1 LVVKRKKKM
10 RTGDM
15 VSRIL
20 FLCASLSA
28 VIVFL
33 ITAFL
38 LREGIKVLNPGFL
51 FGMTWSPHRGLFG
64 IFPTIV
70 GTLCVVA
77 GAIII
82 ATVIGI
88 PSAIFLSEFSP
99 FWVRN
104 IVKSSFEVIV
114 GIPSVVMGFF
124 GLTVL
129 VPFIRDNVGGRGE
142 SILAGWIVLAFM
154 ILPNLI
160 TIAEDSLRA
169 VPKAY
174 REASL
179 ALGATKWQTVRN
191 VVLPSASSGIRAAL
205 VLGVGRAMGETM
217 AVLMVV
223 GNPETPWIPTGI
235 LDRVR
240 MLTST
245 IAIEFSYAEWGST
258 HQHALFAIGVVL
270 FLMVTA
276 LNLTASFVI
285 RRKNIQ

>member
-10 RTGDM
+10 RNGDM

-38 LREGIKVLNPGFL
+38 LREGIRVLNPGFL

-77 GAIII
+77 GAVII

-104 IVKSSFEVIV
+104 IVKSSVEVIV
-114 GIPSVVMGFF
+114 GIPSVVIGFF

-169 VPKAY
+169 VPKSY

-179 ALGATKWQTVRN
+179 ALGATKWQTIRN

>member
-1 LVVKRKKKM
+1 M
-10 RTGDM
+10 RTEDI
-15 VSRIL
+15 VSKIL
-20 FLCASLSA
+20 FLCASFSA
-28 VIVFL
+28 VIVFM
-33 ITAFL
+33 ITVFL
-38 LREGIKVLNPGFL
+38 LQEGVRMLNPGFL
-51 FGMTWSPHRGLFG
+51 FGKTWSPHRELFG
-64 IFPTIV
+64 IFPTLV

-77 GAIII
+77 GAVVI
-82 ATVIGI
+82 ATAIGI

-104 IVKSSFEVIV
+104 IIKSSVELIV
-114 GIPSVVMGFF
+114 GIPSVVIGFF

-169 VPKAY
+169 VPRSY

-179 ALGATKWQTVRN
+179 ALGATRWQTVRN

-223 GNPETPWIPTGI
+223 GNPETPWIPLGI

-245 IAIEFSYAEWGST
+245 IAIEFSYAEWGSS
-258 HQHALFAIGVVL
+258 HQYALFAIGVIL
-270 FLMVTA
+270 FFMVTA
-276 LNLTASFVI
+276 LNFIATFVI

>member
-1 LVVKRKKKM
+1 MVVKRKKKM
-10 RTGDM
+10 RNGDM

-77 GAIII
+77 GAVII

-104 IVKSSFEVIV
+104 IVKSSVEVIV
-114 GIPSVVMGFF
+114 GIPSVVIGFF

-169 VPKAY
+169 VPKSY

-179 ALGATKWQTVRN
+179 ALGATKWQTIRN

>member
-1 LVVKRKKKM
+1 M
-10 RTGDM
+10 RTEDI
-15 VSRIL
+15 VSKIL
-20 FLCASLSA
+20 FLCASFSA
-28 VIVFL
+28 VIVFM

-38 LREGIKVLNPGFL
+38 LQEGVRMLNPSFL
-51 FGMTWSPHRGLFG
+51 FGKTWSPHRELFG
-64 IFPTIV
+64 IFPTLV

-77 GAIII
+77 GAVVI
-82 ATVIGI
+82 ATAIGI

-104 IVKSSFEVIV
+104 IIKSSVELIV
-114 GIPSVVMGFF
+114 GIPSVVIGFF

-154 ILPNLI
+154 IMPNLI

-169 VPKAY
+169 VPRSY

-179 ALGATKWQTVRN
+179 ALGATRWQTVRN

-223 GNPETPWIPTGI
+223 GNPETPWIPLGI

-245 IAIEFSYAEWGST
+245 IAIEFSYAEWGSA
-258 HQHALFAIGVVL
+258 HQYALFAIGVIL
-270 FLMVTA
+270 FFMVTA
-276 LNLTASFVI
+276 LNFIATFVI

>member
-1 LVVKRKKKM
+1 M
-10 RTGDM
+10 RTEDI
-15 VSRIL
+15 VSKIL
-20 FLCASLSA
+20 FLCASFSA
-28 VIVFL
+28 VIVFM
-33 ITAFL
+33 ITVFL
-38 LREGIKVLNPGFL
+38 LQEGVRMLNPSFL
-51 FGMTWSPHRGLFG
+51 FGKTWSPHRDLFG
-64 IFPTIV
+64 IFPTLV

-77 GAIII
+77 GAVVI
-82 ATVIGI
+82 ATAIGI

-104 IVKSSFEVIV
+104 IIKSSVELIV
-114 GIPSVVMGFF
+114 GIPSVVIGFF

-169 VPKAY
+169 VPRSY

-179 ALGATKWQTVRN
+179 ALGATRWQTVRN

-223 GNPETPWIPTGI
+223 GNPETPWIPLGI

-245 IAIEFSYAEWGST
+245 IAIEFSYAEWGSS
-258 HQHALFAIGVVL
+258 HQYALFAIGVVL
-270 FLMVTA
+270 FFMVTA
-276 LNLTASFVI
+276 LNFIATFVI

>member
-1 LVVKRKKKM
+1 
-10 RTGDM
+10 M

-38 LREGIKVLNPGFL
+38 LREGINVLNPRFL

-77 GAIII
+77 GAVVI
-82 ATVIGI
+82 ATFIGI
-88 PSAIFLSEFSP
+88 PSAIFLAEFSP

-104 IVKSSFEVIV
+104 IVKSSVEVIV
-114 GIPSVVMGFF
+114 GIPSVVIGFF

-129 VPFIRDNVGGRGE
+129 VPFIRDHVGGRGE

-169 VPKAY
+169 VPKSY

-276 LNLTASFVI
+276 LNFIASFVI

>member
-1 LVVKRKKKM
+1 M

-38 LREGIKVLNPGFL
+38 LQEGIKVLTPGFL

-77 GAIII
+77 GAVVI

-104 IVKSSFEVIV
+104 IIKSSVEVIV
-114 GIPSVVMGFF
+114 GIPSVVIGFF

-129 VPFIRDNVGGRGE
+129 VPFIRDHVGGRGE

-169 VPKAY
+169 VPRSY

-270 FLMVTA
+270 FFMVTA
-276 LNLTASFVI
+276 LNFIATFVI

>member
-1 LVVKRKKKM
+1 MM

-38 LREGIKVLNPGFL
+38 LQEGIKVLTPGFL
-51 FGMTWSPHRGLFG
+51 LGMTWSPHRGLFG

-77 GAIII
+77 GAVVI

-104 IVKSSFEVIV
+104 IIKSSVEVIV
-114 GIPSVVMGFF
+114 GIPSVVIGFF

-129 VPFIRDNVGGRGE
+129 VPFIRDHVGGRGE

-169 VPKAY
+169 VPRSY

-276 LNLTASFVI
+276 LNFTATFVI

>member
-1 LVVKRKKKM
+1 M
-10 RTGDM
+10 RTGD
-15 VSRIL
+15 VISKIL

-38 LREGIKVLNPGFL
+38 LQEGVRMLNPGFL
-51 FGMTWSPHRGLFG
+51 FGLTWSPHRELFG

-70 GTLCVVA
+70 GTLYVVA
-77 GAIII
+77 GAVVI
-82 ATVIGI
+82 ATSIGI

-99 FWVRN
+99 FWARN
-104 IVKSSFEVIV
+104 VIKSSVEVIV
-114 GIPSVVMGFF
+114 GIPSVVIGFF

-129 VPFIRDNVGGRGE
+129 VPFIRDHIGGRGE
-142 SILAGWIVLAFM
+142 SILAGWIVLAIM

-169 VPKAY
+169 VPRSY

-235 LDRVR
+235 LDRAR

-245 IAIEFSYAEWGST
+245 IAIEFSYAEWGSS
-258 HQHALFAIGVVL
+258 HQYALFAIGVVL
-270 FLMVTA
+270 FFMVTA
-276 LNLTASFVI
+276 LNFITTFVI
-285 RRKNIQ
+285 RRKNVG

>member
-1 LVVKRKKKM
+1 MRSGDVVSK
-10 RTGDM
+10 
-15 VSRIL
+15 VL

-38 LREGIKVLNPGFL
+38 LREGITALNPGFL

-70 GTLCVVA
+70 GTLCVVS
-77 GAIII
+77 GAVVI
-82 ATVIGI
+82 ATAIGI

-104 IVKSSFEVIV
+104 IIKSSVEVIV
-114 GIPSVVMGFF
+114 GIPSVVIGFF

-129 VPFIRDNVGGRGE
+129 VPFIRDHIGGRGE

-169 VPKAY
+169 VPRSY

-179 ALGATKWQTVRN
+179 AMGATKWQTVRN
-191 VVLPSASSGIRAAL
+191 VVIPSASSGIRAAL

-223 GNPETPWIPTGI
+223 GNPETPWIPTSI

-270 FLMVTA
+270 FFMITA
-276 LNLTASFVI
+276 LNFIATFVI

>member
-1 LVVKRKKKM
+1 MRSGDVVSK
-10 RTGDM
+10 
-15 VSRIL
+15 VL

-38 LREGIKVLNPGFL
+38 LREGIKVLTPGFL

-70 GTLCVVA
+70 GTLCVVT
-77 GAIII
+77 GAVII
-82 ATVIGI
+82 ATAIGI

-104 IVKSSFEVIV
+104 IIKSSVEVIA
-114 GIPSVVMGFF
+114 GIPSVVIGFF

-129 VPFIRDNVGGRGE
+129 VPFIRDHVGGRGE

-154 ILPNLI
+154 MLPNLI

-169 VPKAY
+169 VPRSY

-179 ALGATKWQTVRN
+179 ALGATRWQTVRN

-270 FLMVTA
+270 FFMVTA
-276 LNLTASFVI
+276 LNFIATFVI
-285 RRKNIQ
+285 RRESIQ

>member
-1 LVVKRKKKM
+1 M
-10 RTGDM
+10 RTEDI
-15 VSRIL
+15 VSKIL
-20 FLCASLSA
+20 FLCASFSA
-28 VIVFL
+28 VIVFM
-33 ITAFL
+33 ITVFL
-38 LREGIKVLNPGFL
+38 LQEGVRMLNPSFL
-51 FGMTWSPHRGLFG
+51 FGKTWSPHRELFG
-64 IFPTIV
+64 IFPTLV

-77 GAIII
+77 GAVVI
-82 ATVIGI
+82 ATAIGI

-104 IVKSSFEVIV
+104 IIKSSVELIV
-114 GIPSVVMGFF
+114 GIPSVVIGFF

-169 VPKAY
+169 VPRSY

-179 ALGATKWQTVRN
+179 ALGATRWQTVRN

-223 GNPETPWIPTGI
+223 GNPETPWIPLGI

-245 IAIEFSYAEWGST
+245 IAIEFSYAEWGSS
-258 HQHALFAIGVVL
+258 HQYALFAIGVIL
-270 FLMVTA
+270 FFMVTA
-276 LNLTASFVI
+276 LNFIATFVI

>member
-1 LVVKRKKKM
+1 M

-38 LREGIKVLNPGFL
+38 LQEGIKVLTPGFL
-51 FGMTWSPHRGLFG
+51 FGMTWSPHRELFG

-70 GTLCVVA
+70 GTLGVVV
-77 GAIII
+77 GAVVI

-88 PSAIFLSEFSP
+88 PSSIFLSEFSP

-104 IVKSSFEVIV
+104 IIKSSVEVIV
-114 GIPSVVMGFF
+114 GIPSVVIGFF

-129 VPFIRDNVGGRGE
+129 VPFIRDHVGGRGE

-169 VPKAY
+169 VPRSY

-270 FLMVTA
+270 FFMVAA
-276 LNLTASFVI
+276 LNFIATFVI
-285 RRKNIQ
+285 RRRNIQ

>member
-10 RTGDM
+10 RNGDM
-15 VSRIL
+15 VSRML

-33 ITAFL
+33 ITTFL

-51 FGMTWSPHRGLFG
+51 FGMTWSPHRGLYG

-77 GAIII
+77 GAVVI

-104 IVKSSFEVIV
+104 IVKSSVEVIV
-114 GIPSVVMGFF
+114 GIPSVVIGFF

-129 VPFIRDNVGGRGE
+129 VPFIRDHIGGRGE

-169 VPKAY
+169 VPKSY

-276 LNLTASFVI
+276 LNFIATFVI

>member
-1 LVVKRKKKM
+1 M
-10 RTGDM
+10 RTEDI
-15 VSRIL
+15 VSKIL
-20 FLCASLSA
+20 FLCASFSA
-28 VIVFL
+28 VIVFM

-38 LREGIKVLNPGFL
+38 LQEGVRMLNPSFL
-51 FGMTWSPHRGLFG
+51 FGKTWSPHRELFG
-64 IFPTIV
+64 IFPTLV

-77 GAIII
+77 GAVVI
-82 ATVIGI
+82 ATAIGI

-104 IVKSSFEVIV
+104 IIKSSVELIV
-114 GIPSVVMGFF
+114 GIPSVVIGFF

-169 VPKAY
+169 VPRSY

-179 ALGATKWQTVRN
+179 ALGATRWQTVRN

-223 GNPETPWIPTGI
+223 GNPETPWIPLGI

-245 IAIEFSYAEWGST
+245 IAIEFSYAEWGSS
-258 HQHALFAIGVVL
+258 HQYALFAIGVVL
-270 FLMVTA
+270 FFMVTA
-276 LNLTASFVI
+276 LNFIATFVI

>member
-1 LVVKRKKKM
+1 MRSGDVVSK
-10 RTGDM
+10 
-15 VSRIL
+15 VL

-28 VIVFL
+28 IIVFL

-38 LREGIKVLNPGFL
+38 LREGIKVLTPGFL

-70 GTLCVVA
+70 GTLCVVT
-77 GAIII
+77 GAVII
-82 ATVIGI
+82 ATAIGI

-104 IVKSSFEVIV
+104 IIKSSVEVIA
-114 GIPSVVMGFF
+114 GIPSVVIGFF

-129 VPFIRDNVGGRGE
+129 VPFIRDHVGGRGE

-169 VPKAY
+169 VPRSY

-179 ALGATKWQTVRN
+179 ALGATRWQTVRN

-270 FLMVTA
+270 FFMVTA
-276 LNLTASFVI
+276 LNFIATFVI
-285 RRKNIQ
+285 RRESIQ

>member
-1 LVVKRKKKM
+1 M
-10 RTGDM
+10 RTEDI
-15 VSRIL
+15 VSKIL
-20 FLCASLSA
+20 FLCASFSA
-28 VIVFL
+28 VIVFM
-33 ITAFL
+33 ITVFL
-38 LREGIKVLNPGFL
+38 LQEGVRMLNPSFL
-51 FGMTWSPHRGLFG
+51 FGKTWSPHRELFG
-64 IFPTIV
+64 IFPTLV

-77 GAIII
+77 GAVVI
-82 ATVIGI
+82 ATAIGI

-104 IVKSSFEVIV
+104 IIKSSVELIV
-114 GIPSVVMGFF
+114 GIPSVVIGFF

-169 VPKAY
+169 VPRSY

-179 ALGATKWQTVRN
+179 ALGATRWQTVRN

-223 GNPETPWIPTGI
+223 GNPETPWIPLGI

-245 IAIEFSYAEWGST
+245 IAIEFRYAEWGSS
-258 HQHALFAIGVVL
+258 HQYALFAIGVVL
-270 FLMVTA
+270 FFMVTA
-276 LNLTASFVI
+276 LNFIATFVI

>member
-1 LVVKRKKKM
+1 M
-10 RTGDM
+10 RTGDI
-15 VSRIL
+15 VSKIL
-20 FLCASLSA
+20 FTCASFSA

-33 ITAFL
+33 IIIFL
-38 LREGIKVLNPGFL
+38 LQEGIRELNTSFL
-51 FGMTWSPHRGLFG
+51 LGMTWSPHRELFG
-64 IFPTIV
+64 IFPTLV
-70 GTLCVVA
+70 GTLYVVA
-77 GAIII
+77 GAVVI

-99 FWVRN
+99 FWIRN
-104 IVKSSFEVIV
+104 IIKSSVEVIV
-114 GIPSVVMGFF
+114 GIPSVVIGFF

-129 VPFIRDNVGGRGE
+129 VPFIRDHVGGRGE

-169 VPKAY
+169 VPRSY

-191 VVLPSASSGIRAAL
+191 VVVPSASSGIRTAL
-205 VLGVGRAMGETM
+205 VLGIGRAVGETM

-245 IAIEFSYAEWGST
+245 IAIEFSYAEWGSS
-258 HQHALFAIGVVL
+258 HQYALFAIGVVL
-270 FLMVTA
+270 FFMVIA
-276 LNLTASFVI
+276 LNFIATFVI

>member
-1 LVVKRKKKM
+1 MMK
-10 RTGDM
+10 TGDA

-38 LREGIKVLNPGFL
+38 LQEGIKVLTPGFL
-51 FGMTWSPHRGLFG
+51 FGMTWSPHRDLFG

-70 GTLCVVA
+70 GTLFVVA
-77 GAIII
+77 GAVVI

-104 IVKSSFEVIV
+104 IIKSSVEVIV
-114 GIPSVVMGFF
+114 GIPSVVIGFF

-129 VPFIRDNVGGRGE
+129 VPFIRDHVGGRGE

-169 VPKAY
+169 VPRSY

-270 FLMVTA
+270 FFMVTA
-276 LNLTASFVI
+276 LNFIATFVI
-285 RRKNIQ
+285 RRNNIQ

>member
-1 LVVKRKKKM
+1 M
-10 RTGDM
+10 RTGDI
-15 VSRIL
+15 VSKIL
-20 FLCASLSA
+20 FMCASFSA

-33 ITAFL
+33 IIIFL
-38 LREGIKVLNPGFL
+38 LQEGVRELNMSFL
-51 FGMTWSPHRGLFG
+51 LGMTWSPHRGLFG
-64 IFPTIV
+64 IFPTLV

-77 GAIII
+77 GAVVI

-99 FWVRN
+99 FWIRN
-104 IVKSSFEVIV
+104 IIKSSVEVIV
-114 GIPSVVMGFF
+114 GIPSVVIGFF

-129 VPFIRDNVGGRGE
+129 VPFIRDHVGGRGE

-169 VPKAY
+169 VPRSY

-191 VVLPSASSGIRAAL
+191 VVVPSASSGIRTAL
-205 VLGVGRAMGETM
+205 VLGIGRAVGETM

-245 IAIEFSYAEWGST
+245 IAIEFSYAEWSSS
-258 HQHALFAIGVVL
+258 HQYALFAIGVVL
-270 FLMVTA
+270 FFIVIA
-276 LNLTASFVI
+276 LNFIATFVI

>member
-64 IFPTIV
+64 IFPTIG

>member
-1 LVVKRKKKM
+1 M
-10 RTGDM
+10 RTEDI
-15 VSRIL
+15 VSKIL
-20 FLCASLSA
+20 FLCASFSA
-28 VIVFL
+28 VIVFM

-38 LREGIKVLNPGFL
+38 LQEGVRMLNPSFL
-51 FGMTWSPHRGLFG
+51 FGKTWSPHRELFG
-64 IFPTIV
+64 IFPTLV

-77 GAIII
+77 GAVVI
-82 ATVIGI
+82 ATAIGI

-104 IVKSSFEVIV
+104 IIKSSVELIV
-114 GIPSVVMGFF
+114 GIPSVVIGFF

-169 VPKAY
+169 VPRSY

-179 ALGATKWQTVRN
+179 ALGATRWQTVRN

-223 GNPETPWIPTGI
+223 GNPETPWIPLGI

-245 IAIEFSYAEWGST
+245 IAIEFSYAEWGSS
-258 HQHALFAIGVVL
+258 HQYALFAIGVIL
-270 FLMVTA
+270 FFMVTA
-276 LNLTASFVI
+276 LNFIATFVI

>member
-1 LVVKRKKKM
+1 
-10 RTGDM
+10 
-15 VSRIL
+15 
-20 FLCASLSA
+20 
-28 VIVFL
+28 
-33 ITAFL
+33 
-38 LREGIKVLNPGFL
+38 
-51 FGMTWSPHRGLFG
+51 MTWSPHRDLFG

-70 GTLCVVA
+70 GTLFVVA
-77 GAIII
+77 GAVVI

-104 IVKSSFEVIV
+104 IIKSSVEVIV
-114 GIPSVVMGFF
+114 GIPSVVIGFF

-129 VPFIRDNVGGRGE
+129 VPFIRDHVGGRGE

-154 ILPNLI
+154 MLPNLI

-169 VPKAY
+169 VPRSY

-179 ALGATKWQTVRN
+179 ALGATRWQTVRN

-270 FLMVTA
+270 FFMVTA
-276 LNLTASFVI
+276 LNFIATFVI

>member
-1 LVVKRKKKM
+1 MRSGDVVSK
-10 RTGDM
+10 
-15 VSRIL
+15 VL

-38 LREGIKVLNPGFL
+38 LREGIKVLTPGFL

-70 GTLCVVA
+70 GTLCVVT
-77 GAIII
+77 GAVII
-82 ATVIGI
+82 ATAIGI

-104 IVKSSFEVIV
+104 IIKSSVEVIA
-114 GIPSVVMGFF
+114 GIPSVVIGFF

-129 VPFIRDNVGGRGE
+129 VPFIRDHVGGRGE

-154 ILPNLI
+154 MLPNLI

-169 VPKAY
+169 VPRSY

-270 FLMVTA
+270 FFMVTA
-276 LNLTASFVI
+276 LNFIATFVI
-285 RRKNIQ
+285 RRESIQ

>member
-1 LVVKRKKKM
+1 M
-10 RTGDM
+10 RTEDI
-15 VSRIL
+15 VSKIL
-20 FLCASLSA
+20 FLCASFSA
-28 VIVFL
+28 VIVFM

-38 LREGIKVLNPGFL
+38 LQEGVRMLNPSFL
-51 FGMTWSPHRGLFG
+51 FGKTWSPHRELFG
-64 IFPTIV
+64 IFPTLV

-77 GAIII
+77 GAVVI
-82 ATVIGI
+82 ATAIGI

-104 IVKSSFEVIV
+104 IIKSSVELIV
-114 GIPSVVMGFF
+114 GIPSVVIGFF

-169 VPKAY
+169 VPRSY

-179 ALGATKWQTVRN
+179 ALGATRWQTVRN
-191 VVLPSASSGIRAAL
+191 VVLPSASSGRRAAL

-223 GNPETPWIPTGI
+223 GNPETPWIPLGI

-245 IAIEFSYAEWGST
+245 IAIEFSYAEWGSS
-258 HQHALFAIGVVL
+258 HQYALFAIGVVL
-270 FLMVTA
+270 FFMVTA
-276 LNLTASFVI
+276 LNFIATFVI

>member
-1 LVVKRKKKM
+1 MRSGDVVSK
-10 RTGDM
+10 
-15 VSRIL
+15 VL

-38 LREGIKVLNPGFL
+38 LREGITVLNPGFL

-70 GTLCVVA
+70 GTLCVVS
-77 GAIII
+77 GAVVI
-82 ATVIGI
+82 ATAIGI

-104 IVKSSFEVIV
+104 IIKSSVEVIV
-114 GIPSVVMGFF
+114 GIPSVVIGFF

-129 VPFIRDNVGGRGE
+129 VPFIRDHIGGRGE

-169 VPKAY
+169 VPRSY

-179 ALGATKWQTVRN
+179 AMGATKWQTVRN
-191 VVLPSASSGIRAAL
+191 VVIPSASSGIRAAL

-223 GNPETPWIPTGI
+223 GNPETPWIPTSI

-270 FLMVTA
+270 FFMITA
-276 LNLTASFVI
+276 LNFIATFVI

>member
-1 LVVKRKKKM
+1 M
-10 RTGDM
+10 RTGDV
-15 VSRIL
+15 VSKVL

-38 LREGIKVLNPGFL
+38 LQEGIKVLTPGFL
-51 FGMTWSPHRGLFG
+51 FGMTWSPHRELFG

-70 GTLCVVA
+70 GTLYVVA
-77 GAIII
+77 GAVVI
-82 ATVIGI
+82 ATAIGI

-104 IVKSSFEVIV
+104 IIKSSVEVIV
-114 GIPSVVMGFF
+114 GIPSVVIGFF

-129 VPFIRDNVGGRGE
+129 VPFIRDHVGGRGE

-169 VPKAY
+169 VPRSY

-191 VVLPSASSGIRAAL
+191 VVFPSASSGIRAAL

-258 HQHALFAIGVVL
+258 HQYALFAIGVVL

-276 LNLTASFVI
+276 LNFIATFVI

>member
-1 LVVKRKKKM
+1 M

-38 LREGIKVLNPGFL
+38 LQEGIKVLTPGFL
-51 FGMTWSPHRGLFG
+51 FGMTWSPHRELFG

-70 GTLCVVA
+70 GTLGVVV
-77 GAIII
+77 GAVVI

-88 PSAIFLSEFSP
+88 PSSIFLSEFSP

-104 IVKSSFEVIV
+104 IIKSSVEVIV
-114 GIPSVVMGFF
+114 GIPSVVIGFF

-129 VPFIRDNVGGRGE
+129 VPFIRDHVGGRGE

-169 VPKAY
+169 VPRSY

-270 FLMVTA
+270 FFMVTA
-276 LNLTASFVI
+276 LNFIATFVI
-285 RRKNIQ
+285 RRRNIQ

>member
-1 LVVKRKKKM
+1 MRSGDVVSK
-10 RTGDM
+10 
-15 VSRIL
+15 VL

-28 VIVFL
+28 IIVFL

-38 LREGIKVLNPGFL
+38 LREGIKVLTPGFL

-70 GTLCVVA
+70 GTLCVVT
-77 GAIII
+77 GAVII
-82 ATVIGI
+82 ATAIGI

-104 IVKSSFEVIV
+104 IIKSSVEVIA
-114 GIPSVVMGFF
+114 GIPSVVIGFF

-129 VPFIRDNVGGRGE
+129 VPFIRDHIGGRGE

-169 VPKAY
+169 VPRSY

-245 IAIEFSYAEWGST
+245 IVIEFSYAEWGST

-270 FLMVTA
+270 FFMVTA
-276 LNLTASFVI
+276 LNLIATFVI

>member
-1 LVVKRKKKM
+1 M

-15 VSRIL
+15 ESKVL

-28 VIVFL
+28 IIVFL

-38 LREGIKVLNPGFL
+38 LREGIKVLTPDFL
-51 FGMTWSPHRGLFG
+51 FGMTWSPHRELFG

-70 GTLCVVA
+70 GTLCVVT
-77 GAIII
+77 GAVII
-82 ATVIGI
+82 ATAIGI

-104 IVKSSFEVIV
+104 IIKSSVEVIV
-114 GIPSVVMGFF
+114 GIPSVVIGFF

-129 VPFIRDNVGGRGE
+129 VPFIRDHVGGRGE
-142 SILAGWIVLAFM
+142 SILASWIVLAFM

-169 VPKAY
+169 VPRSY

-270 FLMVTA
+270 FFMVTA
-276 LNLTASFVI
+276 LNFIATFVI

>member
-1 LVVKRKKKM
+1 MKGGDVVSKA
-10 RTGDM
+10 
-15 VSRIL
+15 L

-38 LREGIKVLNPGFL
+38 LREGVRVLNPGFL
-51 FGMTWSPHRGLFG
+51 FGMTWSPHRALFG
-64 IFPTIV
+64 IFPTLV

-77 GAIII
+77 GAVVI
-82 ATVIGI
+82 ATGIGI

-104 IVKSSFEVIV
+104 IIKSSVEVIV
-114 GIPSVVMGFF
+114 GIPSVVIGFF

-129 VPFIRDNVGGRGE
+129 TPFIRDHIGGRGE

-169 VPKAY
+169 VPRSY

-223 GNPETPWIPTGI
+223 GNPETPWIPTGV

-270 FLMVTA
+270 FFMVTA
-276 LNLTASFVI
+276 LNFIATFVI
-285 RRKNIQ
+285 RRKKIQ

>member
-1 LVVKRKKKM
+1 M
-10 RTGDM
+10 RTEDI
-15 VSRIL
+15 VSKIL

-51 FGMTWSPHRGLFG
+51 FSMTWSHHRGLFG
-64 IFPTIV
+64 IFLTIV

-77 GAIII
+77 GAVIV

-104 IVKSSFEVIV
+104 IVKSSVEVIV
-114 GIPSVVMGFF
+114 GIPSVVIGFF

-169 VPKAY
+169 VPKSY

-179 ALGATKWQTVRN
+179 ALGATKWQTIRN